1 MFRLPIFARLSIR
14 LTLAFLLAATLGVVL
29 VALLAY
35 QSASGDF
42 STFLSHVEAMESMM
56 GSGMMGGSTFTQV
69 QSDFL
74 DNLGRSLWVAGLSGV
89 ALAIFLGYLF
99 TRQIV
104 APLGKVTAAAR
115 QVAQGNLE
123 QRVDS
128 HGSGEIAEL
137 SQSFNLMAA
146 TLSHDQQLRQN
157 MVADI
162 AHELRTPL
170 SILQGNIEAML
181 DGVLETNTD
190 NLGSIHQETILLARL
205 IEDLRTLSLADS
217 GQLKF
222 QPENT
227 DLRSLSLQVSSGFQ
241 TQLAAKKL
249 SLALEAA
256 DDLPPAWLDPE
267 RTAQVMRNLLSNAIH
282 YTPEGGSIVIRLT
295 ADNSGVTVSVI
306 DTGSGIPPEDRPHV
320 FDRFYRVDRSR
331 TRSSGGSG
339 LGLAIVKQLVEAQNG
354 RVWLDSNEG
363 KGSTFT
369 FRIPYSPHR

>member
-1 MFRLPIFARLSIR
+1 MFSLPILARLSIR

-282 YTPEGGSIVIRLT
+282 YTPEGGSIFIRL
-295 ADNSGVTVSVI
+295 ASDNNGVTVSVI

-363 KGSTFT
+363 KGSTFS